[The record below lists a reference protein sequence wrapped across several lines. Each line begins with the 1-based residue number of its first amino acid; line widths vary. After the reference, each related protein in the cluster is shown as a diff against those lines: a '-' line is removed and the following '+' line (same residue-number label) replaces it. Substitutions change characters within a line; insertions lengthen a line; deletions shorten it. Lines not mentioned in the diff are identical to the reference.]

1 MRVATDCR
9 PALVRRR
16 ICVRLAL
23 VAVCGAGLL
32 AGTPA
37 RAQLLNRLQNAMG
50 SGQASGS
57 GGLGGVGGLGGGL
70 PSVNN
75 ASPTNL
81 AGIIQYCVRNNYL
94 SGGAAS
100 SVKDSL
106 LGKVTG
112 SRQGSTDSGFR
123 AGNSG
128 SLETGQGQSF
138 GLGGGG
144 IKAQVTRKVCSLV
157 LQRAKS
163 ML

>member
-9 PALVRRR
+9 PAPVLQR
-16 ICVRLAL
+16 ICFALA
-23 VAVCGAGLL
+23 VAGVCGALL
-32 AGTPA
+32 LGGTPA
-37 RAQLLNRLQNAMG
+37 RAQLLNQLQNSMG
-50 SGQASGS
+50 SGQGPGG
-57 GGLGGVGGLGGGL
+57 GGLGSLGGLGGGV

-81 AGIIQYCVRNNYL
+81 AGIIQYCIRNNYL
-94 SGGAAS
+94 GGGAAS

-123 AGNSG
+123 SGNRG
-128 SLETGQGQSF
+128 LLETGQGQSF

-144 IKAQVTRKVCSLV
+144 IKSQVTRKVCDLV

>member
-1 MRVATDCR
+1 MRMATRCR
-9 PALVRRR
+9 PASVLRR
-16 ICVRLAL
+16 ICIGL
-23 VAVCGAGLL
+23 VLIGACGTLL
-32 AGTPA
+32 LPGTPA
-37 RAQLLNRLQNAMG
+37 RAQLLNRLQNSMG
-50 SGQASGS
+50 SGQGPGS
-57 GGLGGVGGLGGGL
+57 GGLGSLGGLGGGV

-81 AGIIQYCVRNNYL
+81 AGIIQYCIRNNYL
-94 SGGAAS
+94 SGGGAS

-112 SRQGSTDSGFR
+112 SRQGATDSGFSS
-123 AGNSG
+123 GNRG
-128 SLETGQGQSF
+128 LLETGQGQSF

-144 IKAQVTRKVCSLV
+144 IKSQVTRKVCDLV

>member
-1 MRVATDCR
+1 MRVSTDCR
-9 PALVRRR
+9 PAPALKR
-16 ICVRLAL
+16 ICGGLAL
-23 VAVCGAGLL
+23 VAVCGAMVLG
-32 AGTPA
+32 GTPA
-37 RAQLLNRLQNAMG
+37 RAQLLNQVQNAIG
-50 SGQASGS
+50 SGRAAGI
-57 GGLGGVGGLGGGL
+57 GGLGGLGGGL
-70 PSVNN
+70 PSVSN

-81 AGIIQYCVRNNYL
+81 AGIIQYCIRNNYL
-94 SGGAAS
+94 SGGTAS

-112 SRQGSTDSGFR
+112 SNQGATDSGFR

-128 SLETGQGQSF
+128 LLETGQGQSF

-144 IKAQVTRKVCSLV
+144 IKSQVTRKLCNLV

>member
-1 MRVATDCR
+1 MRLATDCR
-9 PALVRRR
+9 PAPVLKR
-16 ICVRLAL
+16 ICVGLAVL
-23 VAVCGAGLL
+23 AVCGAVLL
-32 AGTPA
+32 GGTPV
-37 RAQLLNRLQNAMG
+37 RAQLLNQVQHAMG
-50 SGQASGS
+50 SGQGS
-57 GGLGGVGGLGGGL
+57 GIGGLGGLGGGL

-81 AGIIQYCVRNNYL
+81 AGIIQYCIRNNYL

-128 SLETGQGQSF
+128 LLETGQGQSF

>member
-1 MRVATDCR
+1 MRLATNCRVAPWLKRIGVT
-9 PALVRRR
+9 LVL
-16 ICVRLAL
+16 IG
-23 VAVCGAGLL
+23 VCGVVLL
-32 AGTPA
+32 GGTPA
-37 RAQLLNRLQNAMG
+37 RAQLLNQLQNSMG
-50 SGQASGS
+50 SGQGSGS
-57 GGLGGVGGLGGGL
+57 GGLGGLGGLGGGV

-81 AGIIQYCVRNNYL
+81 AGIIQYCIRNNYL

-112 SRQGSTDSGFR
+112 SRQGSTDSGFSS
-123 AGNSG
+123 GNRG
-128 SLETGQGQSF
+128 LLETGQGQSF

-144 IKAQVTRKVCSLV
+144 IKSQVTRKVCSLV

>member
-1 MRVATDCR
+1 MRLATDCR
-9 PALVRRR
+9 AALWRKR
-16 ICVRLAL
+16 IGVTL
-23 VAVCGAGLL
+23 VLIGVCGAVLL
-32 AGTPA
+32 PGTTA
-37 RAQLLNRLQNAMG
+37 RAQLLNQLQNSMG
-50 SGQASGS
+50 SGQGSGS
-57 GGLGGVGGLGGGL
+57 GGLGSLGGLGGGV

-81 AGIIQYCVRNNYL
+81 AGIIQYCIRNNYL

-112 SRQGSTDSGFR
+112 SRQGSTDSGFSS
-123 AGNSG
+123 GNRG
-128 SLETGQGQSF
+128 LLETGQGQSF

-144 IKAQVTRKVCSLV
+144 IKSQVTRKVCSLV

>member
-1 MRVATDCR
+1 MRMTTKCR
-9 PALVRRR
+9 PASVPQR
-16 ICVRLAL
+16 ICIGL
-23 VAVCGAGLL
+23 VLVGACGTLL
-32 AGTPA
+32 LPGTPA
-37 RAQLLNRLQNAMG
+37 RAQLLNQLQNATG
-50 SGQASGS
+50 SGQGAGS
-57 GGLGGVGGLGGGL
+57 GGLGGLGGLSGGL

-81 AGIIQYCVRNNYL
+81 AGIIQYCIKNNYL

-112 SRQGSTDSGFR
+112 SNQEATDSGFR

-128 SLETGQGQSF
+128 LLETGQGQSF

-144 IKAQVTRKVCSLV
+144 IKSQVTRKLCNLV

>member
-1 MRVATDCR
+1 MRLLTDCR
-9 PALVRRR
+9 TAPVLKR
-16 ICVRLAL
+16 ICVTIAL
-23 VAVCGAGLL
+23 GGVCGALLL
-32 AGTPA
+32 AGPPA
-37 RAQLLNRLQNAMG
+37 RAQLLNQLQNAVG
-50 SGQASGS
+50 SGQGSGS
-57 GGLGGVGGLGGGL
+57 GGLGSLGGLGGGL

-81 AGIIQYCVRNNYL
+81 AGIIQYCIRNNYL

-128 SLETGQGQSF
+128 LLETGQGQSF

>member
-1 MRVATDCR
+1 MRLATDCR
-9 PALVRRR
+9 AAPRLKRIGVTLVL
-16 ICVRLAL
+16 IG
-23 VAVCGAGLL
+23 VCGAVLL
-32 AGTPA
+32 GGTPA
-37 RAQLLNRLQNAMG
+37 RAQLLNQLQNSMG
-50 SGQASGS
+50 SGQGSGS
-57 GGLGGVGGLGGGL
+57 GGLGSLGGLGGGV

-81 AGIIQYCVRNNYL
+81 AGIIQYCIRNNYL

-112 SRQGSTDSGFR
+112 SRQGSTDSGFSS
-123 AGNSG
+123 GNRG
-128 SLETGQGQSF
+128 LLETGQGQSF

-144 IKAQVTRKVCSLV
+144 IKSQVTRKVCSLV

>member
-9 PALVRRR
+9 PAPALRR
-16 ICVRLAL
+16 IAVALAL
-23 VAVCGAGLL
+23 GAVCAAVLL
-32 AGTPA
+32 PATPA
-37 RAQLLNRLQNAMG
+37 RAQILNQVQNAMG
-50 SGQASGS
+50 AGQASGS
-57 GGLGGVGGLGGGL
+57 GGLGGLGGLGGGL

-81 AGIIQYCVRNNYL
+81 AGIIQYCIRNNYL

-112 SRQGSTDSGFR
+112 SHQGSTDSAFR

-128 SLETGQGQSF
+128 LLETGQGQSF

-144 IKAQVTRKVCSLV
+144 LKAQVTRKVCSLV

>member
-9 PALVRRR
+9 PGPVRKR
-16 ICVRLAL
+16 VRGGLAL
-23 VAVCGAGLL
+23 LSVCGALLL

-37 RAQLLNRLQNAMG
+37 RAQLLNQLQNSMG
-50 SGQASGS
+50 SGQGSGS
-57 GGLGGVGGLGGGL
+57 GGLGSLGGLGGGL

-81 AGIIQYCVRNNYL
+81 AGIIQYCIRNNYL

-144 IKAQVTRKVCSLV
+144 IKSQVTRKVCNLV